1 VSTGNFEALAERV
14 LATGP
19 RLGATR
25 LICVDGPAGSGKT
38 TFAGRLAGAL
48 GSDVV
53 VVHMDDL
60 YAGWTLSGSVDRL
73 TAGVLEPLAQR
84 RPGAYHPYDWAAG
97 RFSPDPVDVPP
108 APVLIVE
115 GCGSGPRVLDRWMS
129 LLIWVE
135 APAAVRLARG
145 LARDGIES
153 EGHWRQ
159 WQQDES
165 AAFAADDTR
174 ARAGLRVDGTAPGD
188 GTGGFLLP

>member
-1 VSTGNFEALAERV
+1 MTGFADLAQRIR
-14 LATGP
+14 AAPP
-19 RLGATR
+19 RLGDTR
-25 LICVDGPAGSGKT
+25 LVCVDGPAGSGKT
-38 TFAGRLAGAL
+38 TFAGRLAEAL
-48 GSDVV
+48 GPDVV

-73 TAGVLEPLAQR
+73 TAGVLEPLAER
-84 RPGAYHPYDWAAG
+84 RPGAYRPYDWAAG
-97 RFSPDPVDVPP
+97 RFRPDPVNVPR

-115 GCGSGPRVLDRWMS
+115 GCGSGPRVLDRWIS

-145 LARDGIES
+145 LARDGVGL

-165 AAFAADDTR
+165 AAFTADDTR
-174 ARAGLRVDGTAPGD
+174 ARAGLRVDGTAPVD
-188 GTGGFLLP
+188 GAGLLRLP